1 MKRTYLYVLIS
12 TILFSSMEISLKLAG
27 SAFNGI
33 QLNFLRFLVGGLF
46 LLPFA
51 ISALKKQHIHL
62 TGRDLLLFMLTG
74 LSCVLISMTFYQ
86 LAVEVDQAS
95 TVAVLFSCNPIFALI
110 FSYLIL
116 RERLSRTN
124 LIAVAVSLIG
134 LLIIVNPAHLTNP
147 LGLALSITSAVTF
160 GLYSII
166 SRWGSMRR
174 KFNGLTMTS
183 LTFLAGSAEL
193 AILMGLSHV
202 PSIAAGLSS
211 VPALK
216 TFAAI
221 PFVQGIAWQNI
232 LLLAYICI
240 GVTAGGFGFYFLAM
254 ETSDVSTASL
264 VFFIKP
270 ALAPIMA
277 MFMLH
282 EKIITPTIIGIVV
295 IVLGSVI
302 MFLGNRFA
310 EQDASMQYK
319 GIFAKLLRKPGT
331 PTELQQKLAAERQE
345 LEHKK
350 ALEKNLSK

>member
-1 MKRTYLYVLIS
+1 
-12 TILFSSMEISLKLAG
+12 
-27 SAFNGI
+27 
-33 QLNFLRFLVGGLF
+33 
-46 LLPFA
+46 
-51 ISALKKQHIHL
+51 
-62 TGRDLLLFMLTG
+62 
-74 LSCVLISMTFYQ
+74 
-86 LAVEVDQAS
+86 
-95 TVAVLFSCNPIFALI
+95 
-110 FSYLIL
+110 
-116 RERLSRTN
+116 
-124 LIAVAVSLIG
+124 
-134 LLIIVNPAHLTNP
+134 
-147 LGLALSITSAVTF
+147 
-160 GLYSII
+160 
-166 SRWGSMRR
+166 
-174 KFNGLTMTS
+174 
-183 LTFLAGSAEL
+183 
-193 AILMGLSHV
+193 
-202 PSIAAGLSS
+202 
-211 VPALK
+211 
-216 TFAAI
+216 
-221 PFVQGIAWQNI
+221 
-232 LLLAYICI
+232 LLAYICI